1 MAGCWIDKK
10 IRERRIKVRRSRIL
24 LSEYLLRSGL
34 YAGHGL
40 QFDVQ
45 VAVLRFDAAAAA
57 QLDTSSAAVL
67 PFSPGTMGPPSGQ
80 PEMLIMPDMV
90 WAALPHRERQGRGRR
105 SFYGSR

>member
-1 MAGCWIDKK
+1 M
-10 IRERRIKVRRSRIL
+10 
-24 LSEYLLRSGL
+24 LRSGL

-90 WAALPHRERQGRGRR
+90 WAALPQEPLRR
-105 SFYGSR
+105 AKIPKIVGNIFFDC